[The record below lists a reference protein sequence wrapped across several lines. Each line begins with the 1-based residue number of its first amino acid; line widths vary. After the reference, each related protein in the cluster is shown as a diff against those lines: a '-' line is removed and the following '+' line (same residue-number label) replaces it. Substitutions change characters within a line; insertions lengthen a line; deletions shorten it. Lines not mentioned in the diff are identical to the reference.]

1 MYWTVLGAGN
11 PMWEGEIA
19 DNYTMSRVVDFAS
32 AKDLQRRHRRNGVD
46 PIIAEIVFA
55 LLECGGEAHRT
66 TVAERVMRARTGRA
80 LDPKEPERREIYSAV
95 DAYLLVIS
103 RKGRTP
109 MVCLPFGAGS
119 HRWALTPVTK
129 GALEH
134 LRRSEAARF

>member
-1 MYWTVLGAGN
+1 
-11 PMWEGEIA
+11 MWESEIA

-32 AKDLQRRHRRNGVD
+32 AKDLQRRRRRNDVD

-66 TVAERVMRARTGRA
+66 TVAERVMRA
-80 LDPKEPERREIYSAV
+80 
-95 DAYLLVIS
+95 
-103 RKGRTP
+103 
-109 MVCLPFGAGS
+109 
-119 HRWALTPVTK
+119 LTPVTK